1 MAFVCSSVEQEDPAM
16 LEENLRIYL
25 AQARAEGR
33 DEGVSTTKHIIA
45 EQLKATGM
53 KLEDIAR
60 ITGLDVATLKG

>member
-1 MAFVCSSVEQEDPAM
+1 M
-16 LEENLRIYL
+16 LEENLRIYF

-33 DEGVSTTKHIIA
+33 DEGVATTKHIIA

-60 ITGLDVATLKG
+60 ITGLDVASLQG